1 MTAVAEPRQ
10 GGGPGGPADLPPAP
24 VPPRATSTPVALWRV
39 GVLCAVVALLAGILV
54 AVAAFDRAA
63 RLDDAAAKTRQ
74 LVTLTDARSQVA
86 AADAAAT
93 AAFLKGGIEDAEGR
107 NAYLTALDG
116 ASVSVNQ
123 AAASGIGDTDAL
135 AAVAEAIGSYR
146 GTVEYARA
154 LNRQGLPIGAAYL
167 RDAGTTLADDVVATL
182 DAEIA
187 AVSGSIRTN
196 ASPLTVAVTVVV
208 LLAFVAGVAL
218 TFVVL
223 SQRTRRYVNPG
234 VALGAGIVA
243 VVVVA
248 WLVVTVAVTSS
259 VNDAV
264 RGPLRD
270 TVQLAQ
276 VRTLAFDARSAENLN
291 LIARGSDPSYAAR
304 RDADLD
310 DARRR
315 LVVVGSEGSTVQR
328 ALADFEA
335 QLVAADTADAE
346 GNYEEAV
353 RIATQADDGVG
364 PAFADFDRVSATV
377 VADRADAAVD
387 GLTSGRPALIWVG
400 VASLL
405 AGVGG
410 AALAWWGVSQR
421 RREYQ

>member
-1 MTAVAEPRQ
+1 MTAVAQPRQ
-10 GGGPGGPADLPPAP
+10 GTGSGGPADLPPAP
-24 VPPRATSTPVALWRV
+24 VPPRATPTPVALWRV
-39 GVLCAVVALLAGILV
+39 GALCAVVALLAGILV
-54 AVAAFDRAA
+54 AVTAFDRAA

-93 AAFLKGGIEDAEGR
+93 AAFLKGGIEDAAGR
-107 NAYLTALDG
+107 NAYVTALDE

-196 ASPLTVAVTVVV
+196 PSPLTVAVTVVV

-234 VALGAGIVA
+234 VALGAGVVA

-248 WLVVTVAVTSS
+248 WLVMTVAVTSS

-264 RGPLRD
+264 ARPPARHRPARPGPGVGLRRPERREPEPHRPRVRPELRRPSRRRPGRRPPAPRRRRIRGLDGAACAGRLR
-270 TVQLAQ
+270 
-276 VRTLAFDARSAENLN
+276 S
-291 LIARGSDPSYAAR
+291 P
-304 RDADLD
+304 
-310 DARRR
+310 ARRR
-315 LVVVGSEGSTVQR
+315 RQCR
-328 ALADFEA
+328 C
-335 QLVAADTADAE
+335 
-346 GNYEEAV
+346 
-353 RIATQADDGVG
+353 
-364 PAFADFDRVSATV
+364 
-377 VADRADAAVD
+377 
-387 GLTSGRPALIWVG
+387 
-400 VASLL
+400 
-405 AGVGG
+405 
-410 AALAWWGVSQR
+410 
-421 RREYQ
+421 